1 MNHFQYETDSMIL
14 AYLSGTPACLL
25 GASSAWYCILTA
37 TFTFVQ
43 IMLF

>member
-1 MNHFQYETDSMIL
+1 MIHFQYVTDSMIL
-14 AYLSGTPACLL
+14 AYLSRTPAM
-25 GASSAWYCILTA
+25 GASSAWYCILMS